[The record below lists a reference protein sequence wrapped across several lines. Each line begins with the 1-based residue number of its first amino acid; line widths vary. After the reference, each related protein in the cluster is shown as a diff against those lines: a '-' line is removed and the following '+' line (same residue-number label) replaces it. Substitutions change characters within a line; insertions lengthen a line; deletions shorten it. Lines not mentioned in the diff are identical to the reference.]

1 MAEKMKVEVE
11 ELDPIAVAD
20 YIFER
25 LALPKPGPLLRFF
38 SPKDVLKAL
47 GIKTLDE
54 ITEEALEKIRAEL
67 RRRKV
72 IG

>member
-1 MAEKMKVEVE
+1 MADKPQVTVE
-11 ELDPIAVAD
+11 EMDPIAILD
-20 YIFER
+20 YVFQR
-25 LALPKPGPLLRFF
+25 LALPKPGPLLRFL
-38 SPKDVLKAL
+38 SPKDILKAL

-54 ITEEALEKIRAEL
+54 ITDEALEKIRAEL